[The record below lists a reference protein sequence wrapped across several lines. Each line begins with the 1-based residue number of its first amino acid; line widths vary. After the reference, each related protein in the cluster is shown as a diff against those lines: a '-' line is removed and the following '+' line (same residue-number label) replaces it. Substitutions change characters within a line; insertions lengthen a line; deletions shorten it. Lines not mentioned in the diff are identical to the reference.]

1 MRSRKTKKFRTQII
15 YIFLMTFLSLIIVN
29 ILVFRNMRYVI
40 YSVDSAYDGNR
51 NLTEMREWLD
61 TIHSEMREYLD
72 NKDERVLNLFY
83 INEEKYKA
91 FLTRFKH
98 EGPMTEIEAR
108 ENGVYNISSNYI
120 QSVSKAVISKKR
132 GDIKEYKAY
141 QAQAERE
148 YEYLTTYMLN
158 LNNKLFFNNSSN
170 NSKMNEMTKL
180 SEVLYG
186 VILLLTGGV
195 DICILL
201 LIVRRLSKPLKT
213 LVDRASEVGKGNLDV
228 QLVEPHEYNEIGIV
242 NDAFNQMV
250 ISLRDYIAMFRKSVE
265 AESEM
270 RENAIRMEAAVKDA
284 QLKYLQA
291 QINPHFLFNTL
302 NAGAQLAMMEDADKT
317 YRYIHKVADFFRYK
331 IKNDDNISTIQEELQ
346 AVDDYIYILNVRYAG
361 EIHFNKVVD
370 EKYLGVSVPSM
381 ILQPIVENCI
391 KHGFH
396 EIDWEKKIDIS
407 ITGEDRNIVIS
418 VRDNGIGIPGNI
430 IEKIMNNTISE
441 DKNAP
446 KRDGIG
452 LDNVITRLKTFF
464 ECDNVVEITSVGKN
478 MGTEIALFI
487 PKEVKEK
494 R

>member
-1 MRSRKTKKFRTQII
+1 MLALRPQLLENAACEHLLRYFVGGRGGNNDVGKPFGRFHKRLVHGSYRTK
-15 YIFLMTFLSLIIVN
+15 
-29 ILVFRNMRYVI
+29 ILVNNAFDASAALAHVAHEASQNAYV
-40 YSVDSAYDGNR
+40 G
-51 NLTEMREWLD
+51 
-61 TIHSEMREYLD
+61 IH
-72 NKDERVLNLFY
+72 
-83 INEEKYKA
+83 
-91 FLTRFKH
+91 
-98 EGPMTEIEAR
+98 
-108 ENGVYNISSNYI
+108 VY
-120 QSVSKAVISKKR
+120 
-132 GDIKEYKAY
+132 EH
-141 QAQAERE
+141 
-148 YEYLTTYMLN
+148 L
-158 LNNKLFFNNSSN
+158 
-170 NSKMNEMTKL
+170 
-180 SEVLYG
+180 
-186 VILLLTGGV
+186 
-195 DICILL
+195 
-201 LIVRRLSKPLKT
+201 
-213 LVDRASEVGKGNLDV
+213 
-228 QLVEPHEYNEIGIV
+228 
-242 NDAFNQMV
+242 
-250 ISLRDYIAMFRKSVE
+250 
-265 AESEM
+265 
-270 RENAIRMEAAVKDA
+270 
-284 QLKYLQA
+284 
-291 QINPHFLFNTL
+291 
-302 NAGAQLAMMEDADKT
+302 
-317 YRYIHKVADFFRYK
+317 YIHKVADFFRYK